1 MRDTVKRAI
10 RITGG
15 ILLLGLGVLGL
26 FLPILQGWL
35 FLGMGLLLLFPKDT
49 RMGRRIRA
57 WLKEK
62 QGDLKQRI
70 DARLGRKGSRD
81 ASAGDDGD
89 GGDEDQEGPPTGGGP
104 TSGRRQ
110 RPF

>member
-1 MRDTVKRAI
+1 MQDTVKRAL

-49 RMGRRIRA
+49 RIGRRIRS
-57 WLKEK
+57 WLKDK
-62 QGDLKQRI
+62 QGDLKDRI
-70 DARLGRKGSRD
+70 DARLGRKGTS
-81 ASAGDDGD
+81 ASSGQSAEGKDDD
-89 GGDEDQEGPPTGGGP
+89 DPLTGGGP
-104 TSGRRQ
+104 SSGRRQ